1 MTYSGIICALSY
13 SGTHSSM
20 QTNAQQNIDHDAVVF
35 AGPDLKVLPGDT
47 IVVPEKVDRTKFVKN
62 LMDWTQILSNFG
74 VGVAAM
80 KTLGD

>member
-1 MTYSGIICALSY
+1 
-13 SGTHSSM
+13 M

-35 AGPDLKVLPGDT
+35 TGPDLKVLPGDT

>member
-1 MTYSGIICALSY
+1 MAFWRSFDS
-13 SGTHSSM
+13 
-20 QTNAQQNIDHDAVVF
+20 TNA
-35 AGPDLKVLPGDT
+35 LPGDT

-62 LMDWTQILSNFG
+62 LIDWTQILSNFG